1 MDNCIIYG
9 GQLLTESEHR
19 CAQIIEALGVWCAYS
34 DAVRNSIRHYRLN
47 ESIDVK
53 CHLDDIDEAI
63 IYWKDVLREQYG
75 ISDNQL
81 NEVLPAIAAALGAAG
96 RGLAMGASAAGRVAA
111 KGVAVAAKA
120 TAKAAQ
126 ATGKA
131 LATAAKVTGKAIA
144 KGTKS
149 AIKAAQRAGNS
160 IKGAY
165 SKAAPKVRELA
176 SKAAKSA
183 RNGLNKAKSTINK
196 AKQSVKKSKKLN
208 KLKDKIK
215 DKVDDIK
222 RSLDQSKHDDKGDND
237 KQHAPGPVYDGPLVK
252 HSTSDKSSSS
262 KTDTAV
268 TKQFKRYY
276 NSKLKDID
284 KKLDRQK
291 RLNALL
297 K

>member
-47 ESIDVK
+47 ESIDVA

-63 IYWKDVLREQYG
+63 IYWKDVVREQYG
-75 ISDNQL
+75 ISDHQL

-96 RGLAMGASAAGRVAA
+96 RGLAMGAAAAGRVAA
-111 KGVAVAAKA
+111 KGAAVAAKA
-120 TAKAAQ
+120 
-126 ATGKA
+126 
-131 LATAAKVTGKAIA
+131 TGKAIA

-149 AIKAAQRAGNS
+149 SINAAQRAGNS

-165 SKAAPKVRELA
+165 SKASPKVRELA

-208 KLKDKIK
+208 NLKDKIK

-237 KQHAPGPVYDGPLVK
+237 KQHAPDPVYDGPLVK
-252 HSTSDKSSSS
+252 HSASDKSSSS

-284 KKLDRQK
+284 KKLDRQR

>member
-47 ESIDVK
+47 ESIDVT

-63 IYWKDVLREQYG
+63 IYWKDVLRKQYG
-75 ISDNQL
+75 ISDHQL

-96 RGLAMGASAAGRVAA
+96 RGLAMGAAAAGRVAA
-111 KGVAVAAKA
+111 KA
-120 TAKAAQ
+120 
-126 ATGKA
+126 
-131 LATAAKVTGKAIA
+131 TGKAIA

-149 AIKAAQRAGNS
+149 AIKAAQIAGNS

-176 SKAAKSA
+176 SKAAKST

-196 AKQSVKKSKKLN
+196 AKQSVKKSKTFN

-215 DKVDDIK
+215 DKVDDIR

-237 KQHAPGPVYDGPLVK
+237 KQHAPDPVYDGPLVK
-252 HSTSDKSSSS
+252 RSASDKSSSS

-284 KKLDRQK
+284 KKLDRQR

>member
-63 IYWKDVLREQYG
+63 IYWKDVVREPYG
-75 ISDNQL
+75 ISDHQL

-96 RGLAMGASAAGRVAA
+96 RGLAMGAAAAGRVAA
-111 KGVAVAAKA
+111 KGAAVAAKA
-120 TAKAAQ
+120 
-126 ATGKA
+126 
-131 LATAAKVTGKAIA
+131 TGKAIA

-149 AIKAAQRAGNS
+149 SINAAQRAGNS

-196 AKQSVKKSKKLN
+196 AKQSIKKSKKLN
-208 KLKDKIK
+208 NLKDKIK

-237 KQHAPGPVYDGPLVK
+237 KEQAPDPVYNGPLVK
-252 HSTSDKSSSS
+252 HSASDKSSSS
-262 KTDTAV
+262 KTDTAI

-284 KKLDRQK
+284 KNLDRQK

>member
-47 ESIDVK
+47 ESIDVA

-63 IYWKDVLREQYG
+63 IYWKDVVCEQYG
-75 ISDNQL
+75 ISDHQL
-81 NEVLPAIAAALGAAG
+81 NEVLPAIAVALGAAG
-96 RGLAMGASAAGRVAA
+96 RGLTMGAAAAGRVAA
-111 KGVAVAAKA
+111 KGAAVAAKA

-126 ATGKA
+126 A
-131 LATAAKVTGKAIA
+131 TGKAIA

-196 AKQSVKKSKKLN
+196 VKQSVKKSKTLN
-208 KLKDKIK
+208 KLNDTIK

-237 KQHAPGPVYDGPLVK
+237 KQHAPDPVYDGPLVK
-252 HSTSDKSSSS
+252 HSASDKSSSS

-268 TKQFKRYY
+268 TKQFKRYF

-284 KKLDRQK
+284 KKLNRQK

>member
-47 ESIDVK
+47 ESIDVA

-63 IYWKDVLREQYG
+63 IYWKDVVREQYG
-75 ISDNQL
+75 ISDHQL

-96 RGLAMGASAAGRVAA
+96 RGLAMGAAAAGRVAA
-111 KGVAVAAKA
+111 KGAAVAAKA
-120 TAKAAQ
+120 
-126 ATGKA
+126 
-131 LATAAKVTGKAIA
+131 TGKAIA

-149 AIKAAQRAGNS
+149 SINAAQRAGNS

-196 AKQSVKKSKKLN
+196 AKQSVKKSKTLN
-208 KLKDKIK
+208 NLKDKIK

-237 KQHAPGPVYDGPLVK
+237 KQHAPDPVYDGPLVK
-252 HSTSDKSSSS
+252 HSASDKSSSS

-268 TKQFKRYY
+268 TKQFKRYF
-276 NSKLKDID
+276 NSKLKNID
-284 KKLDRQK
+284 KKLNRQK

>member
-47 ESIDVK
+47 ESIDVA

-63 IYWKDVLREQYG
+63 IYWKDVVREQYG
-75 ISDNQL
+75 ISDHQL

-96 RGLAMGASAAGRVAA
+96 RGLAMGAAAAGRVAA
-111 KGVAVAAKA
+111 KGAAVAAKA
-120 TAKAAQ
+120 
-126 ATGKA
+126 
-131 LATAAKVTGKAIA
+131 TGKAIA

-149 AIKAAQRAGNS
+149 SINAAQRAGNS

-196 AKQSVKKSKKLN
+196 VKQSVKKSKTLN
-208 KLKDKIK
+208 NLKDKIK

-237 KQHAPGPVYDGPLVK
+237 KYHAPDPVYDGPLVK
-252 HSTSDKSSSS
+252 HSASDKSSSS

-284 KKLDRQK
+284 KKLDIQK